1 MKHHEFQSDVQLRD
15 STMSDRLASSN
26 SQTWGGAAAV
36 LMSLLSQNLGASFAK
51 HLFPL
56 TGAAGMTCV
65 RIALAAGILLVL
77 RRGWRA
83 GFGWGQLMK
92 VLPYGITLGLMNL
105 LIYQAFARIP
115 IGIAV
120 AIEVLGPL
128 AVVVSGAR
136 RARDFIWVGAAATGL
151 TLLLPLRDVGSNLDL
166 TGIAFAVGAAGTWA
180 LYIVFGKRL
189 ASAPDIDAVSWGMV
203 VATAITLPFGV
214 LDAGRNLLSA
224 HVLMWGIA
232 IAALSSALP
241 YTLEMAA
248 LRRLPAHVFGILVS
262 SAPAV
267 AALAGFVVLD
277 ERLETLQWT
286 AIGLIMV
293 AVGGSTFTPGRRT

>member
-1 MKHHEFQSDVQLRD
+1 M
-15 STMSDRLASSN
+15 MSDRLAPSN
-26 SQTWGGAAAV
+26 SQAWAGAAAV

-51 HLFPL
+51 HLFPVI
-56 TGAAGMTCV
+56 GAAGMTCV
-65 RIALAAGILLVL
+65 RIALAAGILLIL
-77 RRGWRA
+77 RRSWRT
-83 GFGWGQLMK
+83 GFGWSQLKK

-136 RARDFIWVGAAATGL
+136 KVRDLIWVGAATIGL
-151 TLLLPLRDVGSNLDL
+151 VLLLPLRAVGSNLDL
-166 TGIAFAVGAAGTWA
+166 LGIAFAAGAAGTWA

-189 ASAPDIDAVSWGMV
+189 ASVPDVDAVSWGMV
-203 VATAITLPFGV
+203 VATAVTLPFGV
-214 LDAGRNLLSA
+214 VEAGQALLSL
-224 HVLMWGIA
+224 HVLTWGIT

-248 LRRLPAHVFGILVS
+248 LRRLPAHVFGIFVS

-267 AALAGFVVLD
+267 AALAGFVVLG

-286 AIGLIMV
+286 AICLIMV
-293 AVGGSTFTPGRRT
+293 AVGGSTLTLGRRT